1 MRRRTATPSIALHQH
16 DPEPANRRPVQGMR
30 SAGKRPWR
38 MPRQTMRLRNW
49 RQMSEVMRKLH
60 KRDFWVKVDERLLG

>member
-1 MRRRTATPSIALHQH
+1 
-16 DPEPANRRPVQGMR
+16 
-30 SAGKRPWR
+30 
-38 MPRQTMRLRNW
+38 MPRQTMRRRNW